1 MSKLNSLVC
10 GIVGTR
16 TFTDFVLF
24 QSVMKKIRLA
34 DGNITRLVSGGAKGA
49 DKLAERYSMVYNIPI
64 KVFYPDWKTYGKSA
78 GPIRNK
84 LIVKASDFVVAFW
97 DHSSRG
103 TLSSIN
109 FAKSFGKPVHI
120 IDIRKGS

>member
-1 MSKLNSLVC
+1 MSNSLTC

-16 TFTDFVLF
+16 TFNNFSLF
-24 QSVMKKIRLA
+24 QSVMWKLRLA
-34 DGNITRLVSGGAKGA
+34 DGNITRLISGGCRGA

-84 LIVKASDFVVAFW
+84 SIVKASDFVVAFW
-97 DHSSRG
+97 DHTSKG

-109 FAKSFGKPVHI
+109 LAKSFGKPIHI
-120 IDIRKGS
+120 IDIR

>member
-10 GIVGTR
+10 GVVGSR
-16 TFTDFVLF
+16 TFNNFRLF
-24 QSVMKKIRLA
+24 QSVMWRFRLA
-34 DGNITRLVSGGAKGA
+34 DGHITRLVSGGASGA

-64 KVFYPDWKTYGKSA
+64 KVFYPDWKTYGKAA

-84 LIVKASDFVVAFW
+84 LIVQASDFVVAFW
-97 DHSSRG
+97 DHASRG

-109 FAKSFGKPVHI
+109 LAKSFGKPIHI
-120 IDIRKGS
+120 IDIRKG

>member
-1 MSKLNSLVC
+1 MSNSLTC

-16 TFTDFVLF
+16 TFNNFSLF
-24 QSVMKKIRLA
+24 QSVMWKLRLA
-34 DGNITRLVSGGAKGA
+34 DGNITRLISGGCQGA

-84 LIVKASDFVVAFW
+84 SIVKASDFVVAFW
-97 DHSSRG
+97 DHTSKG

-109 FAKSFGKPVHI
+109 LAKSFGKPIHI
-120 IDIRKGS
+120 IDIR